1 MTTKL
6 SGNNKIELN
15 SEDVSITA
23 MYIKSG
29 WEQTVKI
36 AKINDSNLIEA
47 IQDNEGNIE
56 FSYKIL
62 CLAKEV
68 EKLLKIKSI
77 NCDNYPSGVFAY
89 EVSEVLGEEIATAS
103 IKENKYIGDFSVLAI
118 ASNLIDIFLLS
129 E

>member
-1 MTTKL
+1 MTTQL

-36 AKINDSNLIEA
+36 AKINDSHLIEA
-47 IQDNEGNIE
+47 IQGNEGNIE

-62 CLAKEV
+62 WLAEEV
-68 EKLLKIKSI
+68 EKLFKIKSVS
-77 NCDNYPSGVFAY
+77 CENYPSGVFAY

-103 IKENKYIGDFSVLAI
+103 IKEKKYIGDFSVLAI